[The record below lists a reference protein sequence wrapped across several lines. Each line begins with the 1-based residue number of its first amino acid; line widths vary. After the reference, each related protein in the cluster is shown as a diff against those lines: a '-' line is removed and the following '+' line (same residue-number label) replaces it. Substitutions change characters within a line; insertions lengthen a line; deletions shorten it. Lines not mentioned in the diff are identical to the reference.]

1 MAMKDEKNQENLSI
15 EERMRRNIQLEKE
28 GKLLTDTL
36 PLPIKQEVLDRLKG
50 ISKSSEY
57 K

>member
-1 MAMKDEKNQENLSI
+1 MKNEKNQENLSI
-15 EERMRRNIQLEKE
+15 EERMKRYIQLERE
-28 GKLLTDTL
+28 GKLRSDTL
-36 PLPIKQEVLDRLKG
+36 PLPIKQEVLDRLKE